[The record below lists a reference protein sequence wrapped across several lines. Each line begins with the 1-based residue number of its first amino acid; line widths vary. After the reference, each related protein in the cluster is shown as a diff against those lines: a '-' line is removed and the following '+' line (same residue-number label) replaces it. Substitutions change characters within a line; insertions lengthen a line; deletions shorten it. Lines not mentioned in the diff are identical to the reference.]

1 MEHPAIQARKIA
13 QNNLKKQAEKMLKRS
28 RGKLQQPKVG
38 DCVAVFVSEFDR
50 GRGDPANLVGKIIE
64 IKNDKYKIGTKGGMI
79 NNWLERNCFE
89 VTKFR
94 GLQDKDIPK
103 DEFSLR
109 EIVRKLSVGN
119 GQGYKKC
126 TCKGNCTTLKC
137 KCFKC
142 DFKCNSACHSS
153 RSCQNHD

>member
-1 MEHPAIQARKIA
+1 
-13 QNNLKKQAEKMLKRS
+13 
-28 RGKLQQPKVG
+28 
-38 DCVAVFVSEFDR
+38 
-50 GRGDPANLVGKIIE
+50 
-64 IKNDKYKIGTKGGMI
+64 MI

-126 TCKGNCTTLKC
+126 TC
-137 KCFKC
+137 
-142 DFKCNSACHSS
+142 
-153 RSCQNHD
+153 